1 MTDCKHD
8 IINAIHTSKAMWVC
22 SKCSKCYEDVTLEY
36 IFLQDAIAREEE
48 LMSGEDHLIDEVV
61 E

>member
-1 MTDCKHD
+1 
-8 IINAIHTSKAMWVC
+8 
-22 SKCSKCYEDVTLEY
+22 VTLEY